1 MNHLFRELAPIT
13 DPAWAQIEEEATRSL
28 RHFLAGRKLIDMSGP
43 LGWDHS
49 AVDLDRISVLE
60 SPLNGVEAALRRVL
74 PLVEVRIPF
83 SLTLSELAAA
93 DRGADDLDLGPVVE
107 AARLA
112 AIAED
117 GAIFHGFEAAG
128 IEGLGSASPH
138 DPVDISDDYDDYPSH
153 VAKAVATLRA
163 AGVDGPYA
171 IALGPRCYTGVVE
184 STEHGG
190 YPVFEHIKMILG
202 GPIIWAPAVNGAVVL
217 SQRGGD
223 AQIVVGEDFTL
234 GYRGVKD
241 DQVDLYLEE
250 SFTFRISAPEAA
262 VALTYPA

>member
-1 MNHLFRELAPIT
+1 MA
-13 DPAWAQIEEEATRSL
+13 S
-28 RHFLAGRKLIDMSGP
+28 S
-43 LGWDHS
+43 
-49 AVDLDRISVLE
+49 E
-60 SPLNGVEAALRRVL
+60 SPAPAPSRHTSARARRTSLPTATTVAALLWVA
-74 PLVEVRIPF
+74 VEIEK
-83 SLTLSELAAA
+83 TTGGNQKLAAA
-93 DRGADDLDLGPVVE
+93 DRGADDLDLDAVVE

-112 AIAED
+112 AVAED
-117 GAIFHGFEAAG
+117 GAIFHGFEPAG
-128 IEGLGSASPH
+128 IEGLGGASPH
-138 DPVDISDDYDDYPSH
+138 DPVDISDDYDEYPSH
-153 VAKAVATLRA
+153 VAKAVAVLRA

-223 AQIVVGEDFTL
+223 AEVVIGQDFAI
-234 GYRGVKD
+234 GYRGTTGDEVN
-241 DQVDLYLEE
+241 LYLEE
-250 SFTFRISAPEAA
+250 SFTFKISSPEAA